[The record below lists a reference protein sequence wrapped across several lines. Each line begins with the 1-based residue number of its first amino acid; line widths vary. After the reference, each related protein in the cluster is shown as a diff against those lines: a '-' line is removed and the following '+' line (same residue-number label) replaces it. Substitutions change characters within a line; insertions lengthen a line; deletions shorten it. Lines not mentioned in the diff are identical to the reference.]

1 MSGVV
6 VLGRSGIRDFL
17 GIQAPPEFGIS
28 FPKSTI
34 IRNMLSAD
42 AHLNNHGLFLLG
54 TTDHHGGLNKHN
66 VTQPRLI
73 D

>member
-6 VLGRSGIRDFL
+6 VLDRSGIRDFL

-34 IRNMLSAD
+34 LRNMLSAD
-42 AHLNNHGLFLLG
+42 AHHESSVAAGSLMAKPLADGSKGL
-54 TTDHHGGLNKHN
+54 
-66 VTQPRLI
+66 
-73 D
+73 

>member
-17 GIQAPPEFGIS
+17 GIQVPPEFGIS

-42 AHLNNHGLFLLG
+42 AHLKTHC
-54 TTDHHGGLNKHN
+54 DHWLSKD
-66 VTQPRLI
+66 VTEPSLS
-73 D
+73 